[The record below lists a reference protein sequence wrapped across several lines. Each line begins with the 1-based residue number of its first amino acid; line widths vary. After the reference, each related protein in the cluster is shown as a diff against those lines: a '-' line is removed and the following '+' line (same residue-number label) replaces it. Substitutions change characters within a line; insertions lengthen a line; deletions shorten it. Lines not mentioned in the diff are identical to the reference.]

1 MLPPFVIR
9 MGDHTGM
16 YTNMLSVTKGE
27 GDAKLRMNEEQGESD
42 IILTV
47 FEI

>member
-1 MLPPFVIR
+1 
-9 MGDHTGM
+9 M